1 MIPPVLHARWHD
13 QKTITELANRLNQ
26 HTDNASKPPSSDGAG
41 STPPARPRTTCG
53 QKRGLDNPEGGV
65 GERQYTF
72 GMHVLPE
79 YVINVVENAFVIT
92 LSASQLGISGSR
104 TQFIPQTPRSYE
116 RMAKAII
123 GAG

>member
-1 MIPPVLHARWHD
+1 MLVGMTKKQLSSWLTASTNTLITLPNRHPVMGLAARHLLGRARLAV
-13 QKTITELANRLNQ
+13 KNSGSIT
-26 HTDNASKPPSSDGAG
+26 
-41 STPPARPRTTCG
+41 
-53 QKRGLDNPEGGV
+53 PEGGV